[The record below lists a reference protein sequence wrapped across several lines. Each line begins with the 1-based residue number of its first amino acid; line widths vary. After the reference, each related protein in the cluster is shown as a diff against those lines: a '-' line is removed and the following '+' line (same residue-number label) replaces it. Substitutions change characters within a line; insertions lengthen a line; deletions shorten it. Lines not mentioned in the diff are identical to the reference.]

1 MAGLYDELLVLLHGI
16 WSRRWVA
23 LGVAWGLCMLG
34 WLGVALIP
42 NSYQSKAR
50 VYVNT
55 QSLLEDKVGI
65 TQVQSQQDLDRVR
78 STLASAENLEKV
90 VRDTDLSQSV
100 SGPRDIAA
108 KITALRENITVMAQA
123 DPSMIDISAI
133 SADSGLSDGA
143 NARIA
148 QQVVQ
153 KLIDIFQEENLSGDR
168 NQTKQS
174 LAFLDQQIAARGKQL
189 EAADQRR
196 VEFAQRYIGLLPGA
210 GSISQRMDAAR
221 AEISNID
228 SQLVQAQSAL
238 SAMNG
243 QLAGTPA
250 TLPGVG
256 ASGGVSPLAQAQSN
270 LASMRARGWT
280 ANHPDV
286 IAAQREVDALRKSG
300 GGGSAGGA
308 GSTPNP
314 AYLSIKSM
322 QAERAATVQALS
334 TRKAQLQG
342 DLNTMMSKQVNE
354 PGVASEQEKIE
365 SDYAALKAQY
375 DKLAADREEIRLRGD
390 VKTETGSVQFRVI
403 QPPSTPTAPS
413 APNRPLLLLGV
424 LILGIGAGV
433 GVAFALGQ
441 LKGTFPTAARLEKAL
456 GLPVA
461 GSISQT
467 VSAAQVA
474 VEKQRMKW
482 FAGASGG
489 LAAVCLLLIVVEFV
503 QRGMA

>member
-16 WSRRWVA
+16 WNRRWVA
-23 LGVAWGLCMLG
+23 LAVAWGVAMLG

-55 QSLLEDKVGI
+55 QSLLEDRMGI
-65 TQVQSQQDLDRVR
+65 TQVQSQQDLDRLR

-90 VRDTDLSQSV
+90 VRGTDLSQSV

-108 KITALRENITVMAQA
+108 KITTLRENISVMAQA

-133 SADSGLSDGA
+133 SADSSLSDGA

-168 NQTKQS
+168 RETKQS
-174 LAFLDQQIAARGKQL
+174 LAFLDQQIAGRAKQL

-196 VEFAQRYIGLLPGA
+196 IEFAQRYAGLLPGA

-221 AEISNID
+221 MEINNID

-243 QLAGTPA
+243 QLAGTPQ

-256 ASGGVSPLAQAQSN
+256 ASGGPSALAQAQAN

-280 ANHPDV
+280 NNHPDV
-286 IAAQREVDALRKSG
+286 IAAQREVEALRKSG
-300 GGGSAGGA
+300 GGGSASGG
-308 GSTPNP
+308 GTPNP

-322 QAERAATVQALS
+322 QAERAATVQALQA
-334 TRKAQLQG
+334 RKAQLQA
-342 DLNTMMSKQVNE
+342 DLNAMMSRQVDE
-354 PGVASEQEKIE
+354 PGIASEQEKLDR
-365 SDYAALKAQY
+365 DYEVLKTQY
-375 DKLAADREEIRLRGD
+375 DKLLADREEIRLRGE
-390 VKTETGSVQFRVI
+390 VKTETGAVQFRVI
-403 QPPSTPTAPS
+403 QPPSTPTAPT

-424 LILGIGAGV
+424 LVLAIAAGI

-441 LKGTFPTAARLEKAL
+441 LKGSFSTAARLERAI

-461 GSISQT
+461 GSISQ
-467 VSAAQVA
+467 VRSAAQQA

-482 FAGASGG
+482 FAAASGG
-489 LAAVCLLLIVVEFV
+489 LAGVCLLLIAVEFV

>member
-1 MAGLYDELLVLLHGI
+1 MAGLYDELLLVLHGI

-23 LGVAWGLCMLG
+23 LGVAWGVCMLG
-34 WLGVALIP
+34 WLGVAFIP

-90 VRDTDLSQSV
+90 VRDTDLSQTV

-108 KITALRENITVMAQA
+108 KITKLRENITVMAQA

-196 VEFAQRYIGLLPGA
+196 VEFAQRYVGLLPGA

-221 AEISNID
+221 MEINQID

-250 TLPGVG
+250 TLPGVS
-256 ASGGVSPLAQAQSN
+256 ASGGASPLAQAQSN

-280 ANHPDV
+280 ASHPDV
-286 IAAQREVDALRKSG
+286 IAAQREVDALRRA
-300 GGGSAGGA
+300 GGGSAGGG

-314 AYLSIKSM
+314 AYLSIRSM

-334 TRKAQLQG
+334 TRKAQLQS
-342 DLNTMMSKQVNE
+342 DLNTMMAKQVDE
-354 PGVASEQEKIE
+354 PGVASEQEKLD
-365 SDYAALKAQY
+365 SDYAALKTQY
-375 DKLAADREEIRLRGD
+375 DKLMSDREEIRLRGE

-433 GVAFALGQ
+433 GVAFAMGQ
-441 LKGTFPTAARLEKAL
+441 LKGTFPTAARLEKAI

-467 VSAAQVA
+467 VSAAQIGI
-474 VEKQRMKW
+474 EKQRMKW

>member
-23 LGVAWGLCMLG
+23 LAVAWGVCMLG

-42 NSYQSKAR
+42 NAYQSKAR

-90 VRDTDLSQSV
+90 VRDTDLSQTV

-108 KITALRENITVMAQA
+108 KITTLRENITVMAQA

-250 TLPGVG
+250 TLPGTT

-270 LASMRARGWT
+270 LASMKARGWT

-286 IAAQREVDALRKSG
+286 IAAQREVDALRKAG
-300 GGGSAGGA
+300 GGAAAAA

-314 AYLSIKSM
+314 AYLSIRSM
-322 QAERAATVQALS
+322 QADRAATVQALS

-342 DLNTMMSKQVNE
+342 DLNTMMSRQVNE

-424 LILGIGAGV
+424 LIVGIGAGI

-441 LKGTFPTAARLEKAL
+441 LKGTFPTAARLEKVI
-456 GLPVA
+456 GLPVV

-467 VSAAQVA
+467 VSASQVA
-474 VEKQRMKW
+474 IDRQRMKW

>member
-1 MAGLYDELLVLLHGI
+1 MAGLFDELRVLLHGI
-16 WSRRWVA
+16 WNRRWIA
-23 LGVAWGLCMLG
+23 LAVAWGVAMLG

-55 QSLLEDKVGI
+55 QSLLEDRMGI
-65 TQVQSQQDLDRVR
+65 TQVQSQQDLDRLR

-90 VRDTDLSQSV
+90 VRGTDLSQTV

-108 KITALRENITVMAQA
+108 KITTLRENITVMAQA
-123 DPSMIDISAI
+123 DPSMIDISAV
-133 SADSGLSDGA
+133 SADSTLSDGA

-168 NQTKQS
+168 RETKQS
-174 LAFLDQQIAARGKQL
+174 LAFLDEQIAGRAKQL

-196 VEFAQRYIGLLPGA
+196 VEFAQRYAGLLPGA

-221 AEISNID
+221 MEINTIE

-243 QLAGTPA
+243 QLAGTPQ

-256 ASGGVSPLAQAQSN
+256 ASGGPSALAQAQAN
-270 LASMRARGWT
+270 LASMKARGWT
-280 ANHPDV
+280 NSHPDV
-286 IAAQREVDALRKSG
+286 IAAQREVEALRKSG
-300 GGGSAGGA
+300 GGSGG
-308 GSTPNP
+308 GGGTPNP

-322 QAERAATVQALS
+322 QAERAATVQALQA
-334 TRKAQLQG
+334 RKAQLQA
-342 DLNTMMSKQVNE
+342 DLNAMMSRQVDE
-354 PGVASEQEKIE
+354 PGIASEQEKLDR
-365 SDYAALKAQY
+365 DYEVLKTQY
-375 DKLAADREEIRLRGD
+375 DKLLADREEIRLRGE
-390 VKTETGSVQFRVI
+390 VKTETGAVQFRVI
-403 QPPSTPTAPS
+403 QPPSTPTAPT

-424 LILGIGAGV
+424 LVLGIAAGV

-441 LKGTFPTAARLEKAL
+441 LKGSFSTAARLERAI

-461 GSISQT
+461 GSISQ
-467 VSAAQVA
+467 VRSAAQQA
-474 VEKQRMKW
+474 VEKQRLKW
-482 FAGASGG
+482 FAAASGG
-489 LAAVCLLLIVVEFV
+489 LAGVCLLLIAVEFV

>member
-1 MAGLYDELLVLLHGI
+1 MAGLYDELLILLHGI
-16 WSRRWVA
+16 WNRRWIA
-23 LGVAWGLCMLG
+23 LAVAWGICMLG

-55 QSLLEDKVGI
+55 QSLLEDKMGI

-90 VRDTDLSQSV
+90 VRGTDLSQSV

-108 KITALRENITVMAQA
+108 KITKLRENITVLAQA

-133 SADSGLSDGA
+133 SNDSSLSDGA

-168 NQTKQS
+168 NETKQS

-196 VEFAQRYIGLLPGA
+196 VEFAQRYVGLLPGA

-221 AEISNID
+221 MEVNTID

-243 QLAGTPA
+243 QLAGTPQ

-256 ASGGVSPLAQAQSN
+256 ASGGPSALSQAQSN
-270 LASMRARGWT
+270 LASMKARGWT
-280 ANHPDV
+280 DNHPDV
-286 IAAQREVDALRKSG
+286 IAARREVDALRKT
-300 GGGSAGGA
+300 GGSASGG

-322 QAERAATVQALS
+322 QAERAATVQALQ
-334 TRKAQLQG
+334 TRKAQLQS
-342 DLNTMMSKQVNE
+342 DLNAMMARQVDE
-354 PGVASEQEKIE
+354 PGIASEQEKLDR
-365 SDYAALKAQY
+365 DYEVLKTQY
-375 DKLAADREEIRLRGD
+375 DKLLADREEIRLRGE

-403 QPPSTPTAPS
+403 QPPSTPTAPT

-424 LILGIGAGV
+424 LVLGIGAGV

-441 LKGTFPTAARLEKAL
+441 LRGSFSTAARLEKAL

-461 GSISQT
+461 GSISQLRST
-467 VSAAQVA
+467 AQVA
-474 VEKQRMKW
+474 LEKQRLKW

-489 LAAVCLLLIVVEFV
+489 LAAVCLLLIAVEFV

>member
-1 MAGLYDELLVLLHGI
+1 MAGLYDELLVVLHGI
-16 WSRRWVA
+16 WTRRWIA
-23 LGVAWGLCMLG
+23 LGVAWGVCMLG

-55 QSLLEDKVGI
+55 QSLLQDKVGI

-90 VRDTDLSQSV
+90 VRDTDLSQTV

-108 KITALRENITVMAQA
+108 KITKLRESITVVAQA
-123 DPSMIDISAI
+123 DPSMIDISAS
-133 SADSGLSDGA
+133 SADSSLSDGA

-153 KLIDIFQEENLSGDR
+153 KLIDIFQEANLSGDR
-168 NQTKQS
+168 NETKQS
-174 LAFLDQQIAARGKQL
+174 LAFLDQQIAGRGKQL
-189 EAADQRR
+189 AAAEQRR
-196 VEFAQRYIGLLPGA
+196 VEFAQRYVGMLPGA

-221 AEISNID
+221 LELNNID
-228 SQLVQAQSAL
+228 SQLMQAQSAL

-243 QLAGTPA
+243 QLAGTPQ
-250 TLPGVG
+250 TLPGVS
-256 ASGGVSPLAQAQSN
+256 ASGGASPLAQAQAN
-270 LASMRARGWT
+270 LAGMRARGWT
-280 ANHPDV
+280 ASHPDV
-286 IAAQREVDALRKSG
+286 IAAQREVDSLRKQ
-300 GGGSAGGA
+300 GGGSAGG

-314 AYLSIKSM
+314 AYMSIRSM
-322 QAERAATVQALS
+322 QAERAATAQALQ
-334 TRKAQLQG
+334 TRKAQIQS
-342 DLNTMMSKQVNE
+342 DLNAMSQKQTEE
-354 PGVASEQEKIE
+354 PGLAAEQEKLDR
-365 SDYAALKAQY
+365 DYEVLKTQY
-375 DKLAADREEIRLRGD
+375 DKLLSDREEIRLRGD

-403 QPPSTPTAPS
+403 QPPSVPTAPV
-413 APNRPLLLLGV
+413 APNRPLLLLAV

-433 GVAFALGQ
+433 GVAFAMGQ
-441 LKGTFPTAARLEKAL
+441 LKGTFPTAARLERAV
-456 GLPVA
+456 GMPVI
-461 GSISQT
+461 GSITQT
-467 VSAAQVA
+467 LSAAQVA
-474 VEKQRMKW
+474 TDKQRLKY

>member
-16 WSRRWVA
+16 WSRRWIA

-55 QSLLEDKVGI
+55 QSLLEDKMGI

-90 VRDTDLSQSV
+90 VRETDLSQSV

-108 KITALRENITVMAQA
+108 KITTLRENITVMAQA
-123 DPSMIDISAI
+123 DPSMIDISAV

-168 NQTKQS
+168 NETKQS

-196 VEFAQRYIGLLPGA
+196 VEFTQRYIGLLPGA

-243 QLAGTPA
+243 QLAGTPQS
-250 TLPGVG
+250 LPGVS
-256 ASGGVSPLAQAQSN
+256 ASGGASPLAQAQAN

-280 ANHPDV
+280 ASHPDV
-286 IAAQREVDALRKSG
+286 IAAQREVDALRRA

-308 GSTPNP
+308 GGTPNP

-322 QAERAATVQALS
+322 QAERAATVQALQ
-334 TRKAQLQG
+334 TRKAQLQS
-342 DLNTMMSKQVNE
+342 DLNIMMSKQVDE
-354 PGVASEQEKIE
+354 PGIASEQEKIE
-365 SDYAALKAQY
+365 SDYAALKTQY
-375 DKLAADREEIRLRGD
+375 DKLASDREEIRLRGE

-403 QPPSTPTAPS
+403 QPPSAPTAPS

-424 LILGIGAGV
+424 LIVGIGAGI

-441 LKGTFPTAARLEKAL
+441 LKGTFPTAARLEKAV

-461 GSISQT
+461 GSISQMRN
-467 VSAAQVA
+467 AAQTA
-474 VEKQRMKW
+474 VEKQRLKW

>member
-1 MAGLYDELLVLLHGI
+1 MAGLYDELRVLLHGI
-16 WSRRWVA
+16 WSRRWIA
-23 LGVAWGLCMLG
+23 LAVAWGVAMLG

-55 QSLLEDKVGI
+55 QSLLEDKIGI

-78 STLASAENLEKV
+78 NTLVSAENLEKV
-90 VRDTDLSQSV
+90 VRDTDLSQTV
-100 SGPRDIAA
+100 SGPRDVAA
-108 KITALRENITVMAQA
+108 KITKLRENITLMAQA
-123 DPSMIDISAI
+123 DPSMIDISAS
-133 SADSGLSDGA
+133 SADSSLSDGA

-168 NQTKQS
+168 TQTRQS
-174 LAFLDQQIAARGKQL
+174 LSFLDQQIAARAKQL

-196 VEFAQRYIGLLPGA
+196 VEFAQRYVGLLPGA
-210 GSISQRMDAAR
+210 GTISQRMDAAR
-221 AEISNID
+221 MEINNID
-228 SQLVQAQSAL
+228 SQMVQAQSAL

-243 QLAGTPA
+243 QLAGTPQ

-256 ASGGVSPLAQAQSN
+256 GSGGLSALGQAQAN

-286 IAAQREVDALRKSG
+286 IAAQREVDSLRKTG
-300 GGGSAGGA
+300 GGGGAGG
-308 GSTPNP
+308 GSTANP

-322 QAERAATVQALS
+322 QAERSATVQALS
-334 TRKAQLQG
+334 TRKAQLQA
-342 DLNTMMSKQVNE
+342 DLNTMMSKQVDE
-354 PGVASEQEKIE
+354 PGVASEQEKLD
-365 SDYAALKAQY
+365 SDYAAIKAQY
-375 DKLAADREEIRLRGD
+375 DKLMSDREEIRLRGE
-390 VKTETGSVQFRVI
+390 VKTETGAVQFQVI
-403 QPPSTPTAPS
+403 NPPSTPNAPT

-424 LILGIGAGV
+424 LFLAICMGV
-433 GVAFALGQ
+433 GVAFAMGQ
-441 LKGTFPTAARLEKAL
+441 LKGTFPTAARLEKAI
-456 GLPVA
+456 GLPVV

-467 VSAAQVA
+467 VNAAQVA
-474 VEKQRMKW
+474 IDKQRMKY
-482 FAGASGG
+482 FAGASGA

>member
-16 WSRRWVA
+16 WSRRWIA
-23 LGVAWGLCMLG
+23 LGVAWGVCMLG

-55 QSLLEDKVGI
+55 QSLLEDKMGI

-90 VRDTDLSQSV
+90 VRETDLSQTV

-108 KITALRENITVMAQA
+108 RITTLRENITVMAQA
-123 DPSMIDISAI
+123 DPSMIDISAL

-168 NQTKQS
+168 SQTKQS

-196 VEFAQRYIGLLPGA
+196 VEFTQRYIGLLPGA

-243 QLAGTPA
+243 QLAGTPQS
-250 TLPGVG
+250 LPGVS
-256 ASGGVSPLAQAQSN
+256 ASGGASPLAQAQAN

-280 ANHPDV
+280 ASHPDV
-286 IAAQREVDALRKSG
+286 IAAQREVDALRKA

-308 GSTPNP
+308 GGTPNP

-322 QAERAATVQALS
+322 QADRAATVQALQ
-334 TRKAQLQG
+334 TRKAQLQS
-342 DLNTMMSKQVNE
+342 DLNIMMSKQVDE
-354 PGVASEQEKIE
+354 PGIASEQEKLD
-365 SDYAALKAQY
+365 SDYTALKAQY
-375 DKLAADREEIRLRGD
+375 DKLMADREEIRLRGE

-403 QPPSTPTAPS
+403 QPPSAPTAPF

-424 LILGIGAGV
+424 LIVGIGAGV

-441 LKGTFPTAARLEKAL
+441 LKGTFPTAARLEKAV

-461 GSISQT
+461 GSISQMRN
-467 VSAAQVA
+467 AAQAA
-474 VEKQRMKW
+474 VEKQRLKW

>member
-16 WSRRWVA
+16 WNRRWVA
-23 LGVAWGLCMLG
+23 LAVAWGVAMLG

-55 QSLLEDKVGI
+55 QSLLEDRMGI
-65 TQVQSQQDLDRVR
+65 TQVQSQQDLDRLR

-90 VRDTDLSQSV
+90 VRGTDLSQSV

-108 KITALRENITVMAQA
+108 KITTLRENISVMAQA

-133 SADSGLSDGA
+133 SADSSLSDGA

-168 NQTKQS
+168 RETKQS
-174 LAFLDQQIAARGKQL
+174 LAFLDQQIAGRAKQL

-196 VEFAQRYIGLLPGA
+196 IEFAQRYAGLLPGA

-221 AEISNID
+221 MEINNID

-243 QLAGTPA
+243 QLAGTPQ

-256 ASGGVSPLAQAQSN
+256 ASGGPSALAQAQAN
-270 LASMRARGWT
+270 LASMKARGWT
-280 ANHPDV
+280 NNHPDV
-286 IAAQREVDALRKSG
+286 IAAQREVEALRKNG
-300 GGGSAGGA
+300 GGGSASGG
-308 GSTPNP
+308 GTPNP

-322 QAERAATVQALS
+322 QAERAATVEALQA
-334 TRKAQLQG
+334 RKAQLQA
-342 DLNTMMSKQVNE
+342 DLNAMMSRQVDE
-354 PGVASEQEKIE
+354 PGIASEQEKLDR
-365 SDYAALKAQY
+365 DYEVLKTQY
-375 DKLAADREEIRLRGD
+375 DKLLADREEIRLRGE
-390 VKTETGSVQFRVI
+390 VKTETGAVQFRVI
-403 QPPSTPTAPS
+403 QPPSTPTAPT

-424 LILGIGAGV
+424 LVLGIAAGV

-441 LKGTFPTAARLEKAL
+441 LKGSFSTAARLERAI

-461 GSISQT
+461 GSISQ
-467 VSAAQVA
+467 VRSAAQQA

-482 FAGASGG
+482 FAAASGG
-489 LAAVCLLLIVVEFV
+489 LAGVCLLLIAVEFV

>member
-23 LGVAWGLCMLG
+23 LAVAWGVCMLG

-108 KITALRENITVMAQA
+108 KITTLRENITVMAQA

-250 TLPGVG
+250 TLPGLT

-286 IAAQREVDALRKSG
+286 IAAQREVDALRKAG
-300 GGGSAGGA
+300 GGAAAAA

-322 QAERAATVQALS
+322 QADRAATVQALS

-342 DLNTMMSKQVNE
+342 DLNTMMSRQVNE

-424 LILGIGAGV
+424 LIVGVGAGI

-441 LKGTFPTAARLEKAL
+441 LKGTFPTAARLEKAI
-456 GLPVA
+456 GLPVV

-467 VSAAQVA
+467 VNAAQVA
-474 VEKQRMKW
+474 IDRQRMKW

>member
-23 LGVAWGLCMLG
+23 LAVAWGVCMLG

-108 KITALRENITVMAQA
+108 KITTLRENITVMAQA

-196 VEFAQRYIGLLPGA
+196 VEFAQRYVGLLPGA

-221 AEISNID
+221 MEINNID

-243 QLAGTPA
+243 QLVGTPA
-250 TLPGVG
+250 TLPGIG

-270 LASMRARGWT
+270 LASMKARGWT
-280 ANHPDV
+280 NNHPDV
-286 IAAQREVDALRKSG
+286 IAAQREVDALRKT

-314 AYLSIKSM
+314 AYVSIKSM

-342 DLNTMMSKQVNE
+342 DLNTMMAKQVNE
-354 PGVASEQEKIE
+354 PGVASEQEKLE
-365 SDYAALKAQY
+365 SDYSALKTQY
-375 DKLAADREEIRLRGD
+375 DKLAADREEIRLRGE

-413 APNRPLLLLGV
+413 APNRPVLLLGV
-424 LILGIGAGV
+424 LILGIGAGI

-441 LKGTFPTAARLEKAL
+441 LKGTFPTAARLEKAI

-474 VEKQRMKW
+474 IDRQRMKY

>member
-42 NSYQSKAR
+42 NAYQSKAR

-78 STLASAENLEKV
+78 NTLTSAENLEKV

-108 KITALRENITVMAQA
+108 KITTLRENITVMAQA

-168 NQTKQS
+168 TQTKQS
-174 LAFLDQQIAARGKQL
+174 LAFLDQQIAARGKQM

-196 VEFAQRYIGLLPGA
+196 VAFAQRYVGLLPGA

-221 AEISNID
+221 MEINNID

-243 QLAGTPA
+243 QLIGTPA

-256 ASGGVSPLAQAQSN
+256 ASGGASPLAQAQSN
-270 LASMRARGWT
+270 LASMKARGWT
-280 ANHPDV
+280 NAHPDV
-286 IAAQREVDALRKSG
+286 IAAQREVDALRKA

-308 GSTPNP
+308 GSMANP

-322 QAERAATVQALS
+322 QAERAATVQALQA
-334 TRKAQLQG
+334 RKAQLQS
-342 DLNTMMSKQVNE
+342 DLNTMTSRQVDE
-354 PGVASEQEKIE
+354 PGVASEQEKLD
-365 SDYAALKAQY
+365 SDYAALKTQY
-375 DKLAADREEIRLRGD
+375 DKLTGDREEIRLRGE

-413 APNRPLLLLGV
+413 APNRPVLLLGV
-424 LILGIGAGV
+424 LLLGVAAGI

-441 LKGTFPTAARLEKAL
+441 LKGTFPTAARLEKAI

-467 VSAAQVA
+467 VSAAQA
-474 VEKQRMKW
+474 AIDRQRMKW

-489 LAAVCLLLIVVEFV
+489 LAAVCLLLIGIEFV

>member
-23 LGVAWGLCMLG
+23 LAVAWGVCMLG

-108 KITALRENITVMAQA
+108 KITTLRENITVMAQA

-250 TLPGVG
+250 TLPGMT

-286 IAAQREVDALRKSG
+286 IAAQREVDALRKAG
-300 GGGSAGGA
+300 GGAAAAA

-322 QAERAATVQALS
+322 QADRAATVQALS

-342 DLNTMMSKQVNE
+342 DLNTMMSRQVNE

-424 LILGIGAGV
+424 LIVGVGAGI

-441 LKGTFPTAARLEKAL
+441 LKGTFPTAARLEKAI
-456 GLPVA
+456 GLPVV

-467 VSAAQVA
+467 VNAAQVA
-474 VEKQRMKW
+474 IDRQRMKW
-482 FAGASGG
+482 FAGVSGG

>member
-1 MAGLYDELLVLLHGI
+1 MAALYEELLVLLHGI
-16 WSRRWVA
+16 WSRRWIA
-23 LGVAWGLCMLG
+23 LAVAWGVAMLG

-55 QSLLEDKVGI
+55 QSLLEDKMGI

-78 STLASAENLEKV
+78 STLTSAENLEKV
-90 VRDTDLSQSV
+90 VRETDLSQSV
-100 SGPRDIAA
+100 SGPRDVAA
-108 KITALRENITVMAQA
+108 KITSLRENITVMAQA

-143 NARIA
+143 KARVA

-168 NQTKQS
+168 NETRQS
-174 LAFLDQQIAARGKQL
+174 LAFLDQQVAARGKQL

-196 VEFAQRYIGLLPGA
+196 VEFAQRYVGLLPGA

-221 AEISNID
+221 SEINTLD
-228 SQLVQAQSAL
+228 SQLIQAQSAL

-243 QLAGTPA
+243 QLAGTPQ

-256 ASGGVSPLAQAQSN
+256 ASGGPTALSQAQANLAQ
-270 LASMRARGWT
+270 MRARGWT
-280 ANHPDV
+280 SAHPDV
-286 IAAQREVDALRKSG
+286 IAAQREVDALRG
-300 GGGSAGGA
+300 TGGGSAGG

-322 QAERAATVQALS
+322 QAERSATVQALQ
-334 TRKAQLQG
+334 TRKAQLQA
-342 DLNTMMSKQVNE
+342 DLNTMMSKQVDE
-354 PGVASEQEKIE
+354 PGVASEQEKLDR
-365 SDYAALKAQY
+365 DYEVLKTQY
-375 DKLAADREEIRLRGD
+375 DKLLADREEIRLRGE
-390 VKTETGSVQFRVI
+390 VKTETGSVQFRVM
-403 QPPSTPTAPS
+403 QPPSTPTAPA

-424 LILGIGAGV
+424 LVLAVGAGV

-441 LKGTFPTAARLEKAL
+441 LKGGFPTAARLERAM
-456 GLPVA
+456 GLPVV

-467 VSAAQVA
+467 LSAAQVA
-474 VEKQRMKW
+474 LERKRLKW

-489 LAAVCLLLIVVEFV
+489 LVAACLLLIVVEFV

>member
-1 MAGLYDELLVLLHGI
+1 MAGLYDELLVLWHGI
-16 WSRRWVA
+16 WNRRWVA
-23 LGVAWGLCMLG
+23 LAVAWGVAMLG

-55 QSLLEDKVGI
+55 QSLLEDRMGI
-65 TQVQSQQDLDRVR
+65 TQVQSQQDLDRLR

-90 VRDTDLSQSV
+90 VRGTDLSQTV

-108 KITALRENITVMAQA
+108 KITTLRENITVMAQA

-133 SADSGLSDGA
+133 SADSSLSDGA

-168 NQTKQS
+168 RETKQS
-174 LAFLDQQIAARGKQL
+174 LAFLDQQIAGRAKQL

-196 VEFAQRYIGLLPGA
+196 IEFAQRYAGLLPGA

-221 AEISNID
+221 MEINNID

-238 SAMNG
+238 TAMNG
-243 QLAGTPA
+243 QLAGTPQ

-256 ASGGVSPLAQAQSN
+256 ASGGPSALAQAQAN
-270 LASMRARGWT
+270 LASMKARGWT
-280 ANHPDV
+280 NSHPDV

-300 GGGSAGGA
+300 GGSASGG
-308 GSTPNP
+308 GGTPNP

-322 QAERAATVQALS
+322 QAERAATVQALQA
-334 TRKAQLQG
+334 RKAQLQA
-342 DLNTMMSKQVNE
+342 DLNAMMSRQVDE
-354 PGVASEQEKIE
+354 QGIASEQEKLDR
-365 SDYAALKAQY
+365 DYEVLKTQY
-375 DKLAADREEIRLRGD
+375 DKLLADREEIRLRGE
-390 VKTETGSVQFRVI
+390 VKTETGAVQFRVI
-403 QPPSTPTAPS
+403 QPASTPTAPT
-413 APNRPLLLLGV
+413 APNRALLLLGV
-424 LILGIGAGV
+424 LVLAIAAGI

-441 LKGTFPTAARLEKAL
+441 LKGSFSTAARLERAI

-461 GSISQT
+461 GSISQ
-467 VSAAQVA
+467 VRSAAQQA

-482 FAGASGG
+482 FAAASGG
-489 LAAVCLLLIVVEFV
+489 LAGVCLLLIAVEFV

>member
-1 MAGLYDELLVLLHGI
+1 MAGLYDELLLLLHGI

-23 LGVAWGLCMLG
+23 LGVAWGVCMLG

-42 NSYQSKAR
+42 NAYQSKAR

-78 STLASAENLEKV
+78 STLTSAENLEKV

-108 KITALRENITVMAQA
+108 KITTLRENITVMAQA

-174 LAFLDQQIAARGKQL
+174 LAFLDQQIAARGKQM

-196 VEFAQRYIGLLPGA
+196 VAFAQRYVGLLPGA

-221 AEISNID
+221 MEINTID

-243 QLAGTPA
+243 QLIGTPA
-250 TLPGVG
+250 TLPGVS
-256 ASGGVSPLAQAQSN
+256 ASGGASPLAQAQSN

-286 IAAQREVDALRKSG
+286 IAAQREVDSLRRS

-308 GSTPNP
+308 GSTANP

-322 QAERAATVQALS
+322 QAERAATVQALQA
-334 TRKAQLQG
+334 RKGQLQG
-342 DLNTMMSKQVNE
+342 DLNTMMSKQVDE
-354 PGVASEQEKIE
+354 PGVASEQEKLD
-365 SDYAALKAQY
+365 SDYSALKTQY
-375 DKLAADREEIRLRGD
+375 DKLTSDREEIRLRGE

-413 APNRPLLLLGV
+413 APNRPILLLGV
-424 LILGIGAGV
+424 LILGAAAGI

-441 LKGTFPTAARLEKAL
+441 LKGTFPTAARLEKAI

-474 VEKQRMKW
+474 IDRKRMKY

>member
-1 MAGLYDELLVLLHGI
+1 MAGLYDELLLLLHGV

-23 LGVAWGLCMLG
+23 LGVAWGVCMLG

-78 STLASAENLEKV
+78 STLASTENLEKV
-90 VRDTDLSQSV
+90 VRNTDLSQTV

-108 KITALRENITVMAQA
+108 KITTLRENITVMAQA
-123 DPSMIDISAI
+123 DPSMIDITAA
-133 SADSGLSDGA
+133 SADSSLSDGA
-143 NARIA
+143 NARIS
-148 QQVVQ
+148 QQIVQ

-168 NQTKQS
+168 NETKQS

-196 VEFAQRYIGLLPGA
+196 VEFAQRYVGLLPGA

-221 AEISNID
+221 QEINTID

-243 QLAGTPA
+243 QLAGTPQS
-250 TLPGVG
+250 LPGVG
-256 ASGGVSPLAQAQSN
+256 PAGGPSALSQAQSN
-270 LASMRARGWT
+270 LAGMRARGWT

-286 IAAQREVDALRKSG
+286 IAAQREVDALRKAG
-300 GGGSAGGA
+300 GGANAGG

-314 AYLSIKSM
+314 AYLSIRSM
-322 QAERAATVQALS
+322 QAERAATVQALG
-334 TRKAQLQG
+334 TRKAQLQA
-342 DLNTMMSKQVNE
+342 DLNTMMAKQVNE
-354 PGVASEQEKIE
+354 PGVASEQEKLDR
-365 SDYAALKAQY
+365 DYEVLKTQY
-375 DKLAADREEIRLRGD
+375 DKLLADREEIRLRGE

-403 QPPSTPTAPS
+403 NPPSVPTAPA

-433 GVAFALGQ
+433 GVAFAMGQ
-441 LKGTFPTAARLEKAL
+441 LKGTFPTAARLERAI

-467 VSAAQVA
+467 ISAAQVA
-474 VEKQRMKW
+474 IDKQRMKW

>member
-1 MAGLYDELLVLLHGI
+1 MAGLYDELLLLLHGV

-23 LGVAWGLCMLG
+23 LGVAWGVCMLG

-90 VRDTDLSQSV
+90 VRNTDLSQTV

-108 KITALRENITVMAQA
+108 KITKLRENITVMAQA
-123 DPSMIDISAI
+123 DPSMIDISAT
-133 SADSGLSDGA
+133 SADSSLSDGA
-143 NARIA
+143 NARIS
-148 QQVVQ
+148 QQIVQ

-168 NQTKQS
+168 NETKQS

-196 VEFAQRYIGLLPGA
+196 VEFAQRYVGLLPGA

-221 AEISNID
+221 QEINTID

-243 QLAGTPA
+243 QLAGTPQS
-250 TLPGVG
+250 LPGVG
-256 ASGGVSPLAQAQSN
+256 PAGGPSALSQAQSN
-270 LASMRARGWT
+270 LAGMRARGWT

-286 IAAQREVDALRKSG
+286 IAAQREVEALRKAG
-300 GGGSAGGA
+300 GGASAGG

-314 AYLSIKSM
+314 AYLSIRSM

-334 TRKAQLQG
+334 TRKAQLQA
-342 DLNTMMSKQVNE
+342 DLNTMMAKQVDQ
-354 PGVASEQEKIE
+354 PGIASEQEKLDR
-365 SDYAALKAQY
+365 DYEVLKTQY
-375 DKLAADREEIRLRGD
+375 DKLLADREEIRLRGE

-403 QPPSTPTAPS
+403 NPPSTPTAPA
-413 APNRPLLLLGV
+413 APNRPLLLLAV

-433 GVAFALGQ
+433 GVAFAMGQ
-441 LKGTFPTAARLEKAL
+441 LKGTFPTATRLERAI

-467 VSAAQVA
+467 INAAQVA
-474 VEKQRMKW
+474 IDKQRMKW

>member
-1 MAGLYDELLVLLHGI
+1 MAGLLDELLVLLHGI
-16 WSRRWVA
+16 WSRRWIA
-23 LGVAWGLCMLG
+23 LGVAWGVAMLG

-90 VRDTDLSQSV
+90 VRDTDLSQTV

-108 KITALRENITVMAQA
+108 KITTLRENITVMAQA

-133 SADSGLSDGA
+133 SADSSLSDGA

-250 TLPGVG
+250 TLPGMT

-270 LASMRARGWT
+270 LASMKARGWT
-280 ANHPDV
+280 NSHPDV
-286 IAAQREVDALRKSG
+286 IAAQREVDALRKAG
-300 GGGSAGGA
+300 GGAAAAA
-308 GSTPNP
+308 GSTSNP

-322 QAERAATVQALS
+322 QADRAATVQALS

-342 DLNTMMSKQVNE
+342 DLNTMMSRQVNE

-424 LILGIGAGV
+424 LIVGIGAGV

-441 LKGTFPTAARLEKAL
+441 LKGTFPTAARLEKAI

-467 VSAAQVA
+467 VNAAQVA
-474 VEKQRMKW
+474 VERQRLKW
-482 FAGASGG
+482 FAGASAG
-489 LAAVCLLLIVVEFV
+489 LAGVCLLLIVVEFV

>member
-16 WSRRWVA
+16 WNRRWVA
-23 LGVAWGLCMLG
+23 LAVAWGVAMLG

-55 QSLLEDKVGI
+55 QSLLEDRMGI
-65 TQVQSQQDLDRVR
+65 TQVQSQQDLDRLR

-90 VRDTDLSQSV
+90 VRGTDLSQSV

-108 KITALRENITVMAQA
+108 KITTLRENISVMAQA

-133 SADSGLSDGA
+133 SADSSLSDGA

-168 NQTKQS
+168 RETKQS
-174 LAFLDQQIAARGKQL
+174 LAFLDQQIAGRAKQL

-196 VEFAQRYIGLLPGA
+196 IEFAQRYAGLLPGA

-221 AEISNID
+221 MEINTID

-243 QLAGTPA
+243 QLAGTPQ

-256 ASGGVSPLAQAQSN
+256 ASGGPSALAQAQAN
-270 LASMRARGWT
+270 LASMKARGWT
-280 ANHPDV
+280 NNHPDV
-286 IAAQREVDALRKSG
+286 IAAQREVEALRKSG
-300 GGGSAGGA
+300 GGSASGG
-308 GSTPNP
+308 GGTPNP

-322 QAERAATVQALS
+322 QAERAATVQALQA
-334 TRKAQLQG
+334 RKAQLQA
-342 DLNTMMSKQVNE
+342 DLNAMMSRQVDE
-354 PGVASEQEKIE
+354 PGIASEQEKLDR
-365 SDYAALKAQY
+365 DYEVLKTQY
-375 DKLAADREEIRLRGD
+375 DKLLADREEIRLRGE
-390 VKTETGSVQFRVI
+390 VKTETGAVQFRVI
-403 QPPSTPTAPS
+403 QPPSTPTAPT

-424 LILGIGAGV
+424 LVLAIAAGI

-441 LKGTFPTAARLEKAL
+441 LKGSFSTAARLERAI

-461 GSISQT
+461 GSISQ
-467 VSAAQVA
+467 VRSAAQQA

-482 FAGASGG
+482 FAAASGG
-489 LAAVCLLLIVVEFV
+489 LAGVCLLLIAVEFV

>member
-23 LGVAWGLCMLG
+23 LAVAWGVCMLG

-42 NSYQSKAR
+42 NAYQSKAR

-90 VRDTDLSQSV
+90 VRDTDLSQTV

-108 KITALRENITVMAQA
+108 KITTLRENITVMAQA

-250 TLPGVG
+250 TLPGTT

-270 LASMRARGWT
+270 LASMKARGWT

-286 IAAQREVDALRKSG
+286 IAAQREVDALRKAG
-300 GGGSAGGA
+300 GGAAAAA

-314 AYLSIKSM
+314 AYLSIRSM
-322 QAERAATVQALS
+322 QADRAATVQALS

-342 DLNTMMSKQVNE
+342 DLNTMMSRQVNE

-424 LILGIGAGV
+424 LIVGVGGGI

-441 LKGTFPTAARLEKAL
+441 LKGTFPTAARLEKVI
-456 GLPVA
+456 GLPVV

-467 VSAAQVA
+467 VSASQVA
-474 VEKQRMKW
+474 IDRQRMKW

>member
-1 MAGLYDELLVLLHGI
+1 MAALYDELRVLLHGL
-16 WSRRWVA
+16 WSRRWIA
-23 LGVAWGLCMLG
+23 LAVAWGVCMLG
-34 WLGVALIP
+34 WLGVAFIP

-65 TQVQSQQDLDRVR
+65 TQVQSQQDLDRLR
-78 STLASAENLEKV
+78 QTLTSADNLEKV
-90 VRDTDLSQSV
+90 VRSTDLSQSV
-100 SGPRDIAA
+100 SGPADVAA
-108 KITALRENITVMAQA
+108 KITKLRENITVMAQA
-123 DPSMIDISAI
+123 DPSMIDISAV
-133 SADSGLSDGA
+133 SADSSLSDGA

-168 NQTKQS
+168 RETKQS
-174 LAFLDQQIAARGKQL
+174 LAFLDQQIAVRGKQL
-189 EAADQRR
+189 AAADQRR
-196 VEFAQRYIGLLPGA
+196 TEFAQRYMGLLPGA

-221 AEISNID
+221 MEINQID

-243 QLAGTPA
+243 QLAGTPQS
-250 TLPGVG
+250 LPGVS
-256 ASGGVSPLAQAQSN
+256 ASGGASPLVQAQAN

-286 IAAQREVDALRKSG
+286 IAAQREVDSLRRTG
-300 GGGSAGGA
+300 GGGSAGG
-308 GSTPNP
+308 GGTPNP

-322 QAERAATVQALS
+322 QAERAATVQALGA
-334 TRKAQLQG
+334 RKAQLQA
-342 DLNTMMSKQVNE
+342 DLNAMMSRQVDE
-354 PGVASEQEKIE
+354 PGGASEQEKLD
-365 SDYAALKAQY
+365 SDYAALKVQY
-375 DKLAADREEIRLRGD
+375 DKLTADREDLRLRGE
-390 VKTETGSVQFRVI
+390 VKTETGAVQFRVI
-403 QPPSTPTAPS
+403 TPPDMPSAPS

-424 LILGIGAGV
+424 LVLGIGAGV
-433 GVAFALGQ
+433 GVAFALSQ
-441 LKGTFPTAARLEKAL
+441 LKGTFPTAARLERTL

-461 GSISQT
+461 GSISET
-467 VSAAQVA
+467 LTATQVA
-474 VEKQRMKW
+474 LERQRLKW

-489 LAAVCLLLIVVEFV
+489 LAAACLLLIAVEFV

>member
-23 LGVAWGLCMLG
+23 LAVAWGVCMLG

-42 NSYQSKAR
+42 NAYQSKAR

-108 KITALRENITVMAQA
+108 KITKLRENITVMAQA

-250 TLPGVG
+250 TLPGMT
-256 ASGGVSPLAQAQSN
+256 ASGGASPLAQAQAN
-270 LASMRARGWT
+270 LASMKARGWT

-286 IAAQREVDALRKSG
+286 IAAQREVDAIRKAG
-300 GGGSAGGA
+300 GGAAAAA

-322 QAERAATVQALS
+322 QADRAATVQALS

-342 DLNTMMSKQVNE
+342 DLNTMMSRQVNE

-424 LILGIGAGV
+424 LILGVGAGI

-441 LKGTFPTAARLEKAL
+441 LKGTFPTAARLEKAID
-456 GLPVA
+456 LPVV

-467 VSAAQVA
+467 VSVAQVA
-474 VEKQRMKW
+474 IDRQRMKW

>member
-16 WSRRWVA
+16 WSRRWIA
-23 LGVAWGLCMLG
+23 LGVAWGVAMLG
-34 WLGVALIP
+34 WLAVALIP
-42 NSYQSKAR
+42 NSYESKAR
-50 VYVNT
+50 VYVST

-65 TQVQSQQDLDRVR
+65 TQVQSQQELERVR

-90 VRDTDLSQSV
+90 VRETDLSQGV
-100 SGPRDIAA
+100 SGPRDVAA
-108 KITALRENITVMAQA
+108 KITTLRENITVMSQA
-123 DPSMIDISAI
+123 DPSMIDISAK
-133 SADSGLSDGA
+133 SADSSLSDGA

-148 QQVVQ
+148 QQVAQ

-168 NQTKQS
+168 TQTKQS
-174 LAFLDQQIAARGKQL
+174 LAFLDQQIAARGKQM

-196 VEFAQRYIGLLPGA
+196 VEFAQRYVGLLPGA

-221 AEISNID
+221 IEINQID

-243 QLAGTPA
+243 QLAGTPQS
-250 TLPGVG
+250 LPGVG
-256 ASGGVSPLAQAQSN
+256 AAGGPSALSQAQSN
-270 LASMRARGWT
+270 LAAMRARGWT
-280 ANHPDV
+280 ASHPDV
-286 IAAQREVDALRKSG
+286 IAAQREVDALRQQGGGTSAG
-300 GGGSAGGA
+300 GGG
-308 GSTPNP
+308 TPNP
-314 AYLSIKSM
+314 AYLSLKSM

-334 TRKAQLQG
+334 TRKAQLQA
-342 DLNTMMSKQVNE
+342 DLNAMMAKQVNE
-354 PGVASEQEKIE
+354 PGIASEQEKLDR
-365 SDYAALKAQY
+365 DYEVLKTQY
-375 DKLAADREEIRLRGD
+375 DKLLADREEIRLRGE
-390 VKTETGSVQFRVI
+390 VKSETGSVQFRVI
-403 QPPSTPTAPS
+403 NPPSVPTAPT

-424 LILGIGAGV
+424 LIVAIGAGV
-433 GVAFALGQ
+433 GVAFAMGQ
-441 LKGTFPTAARLEKAL
+441 LKGTFPTAARLERAI

-461 GSISQT
+461 GSISQA

>member
-23 LGVAWGLCMLG
+23 LAVAWGVCMLG

-42 NSYQSKAR
+42 NAYQSKAR

-108 KITALRENITVMAQA
+108 KITKLRENITVMAQA

-143 NARIA
+143 SARIA

-250 TLPGVG
+250 TLPGMT
-256 ASGGVSPLAQAQSN
+256 ASGGASPLAQAQAN
-270 LASMRARGWT
+270 LASMKARGWT

-286 IAAQREVDALRKSG
+286 IAAQREVDAIRKAG
-300 GGGSAGGA
+300 GGAAAAA

-322 QAERAATVQALS
+322 QADRAATVQALS

-342 DLNTMMSKQVNE
+342 DLNTMMSRQVNE

-424 LILGIGAGV
+424 LILGVGAGI

-441 LKGTFPTAARLEKAL
+441 LKGTFPTAARLEKAI
-456 GLPVA
+456 GLPVV

-467 VSAAQVA
+467 VSVAQVA
-474 VEKQRMKW
+474 IDRQRMKW